1 MQHSSSLPSLEGRCS
16 RLVESALYV
25 ARGVPTLQGPAEWLP
40 MRFAHNS
47 DGSISFWSAA
57 QSETFL
63 DADWTQPFTVAPWR
77 PIQSDGRKLFP
88 FSISYLPLPGRP
100 RHQQGSTSES
110 VLRRTLMLAAP
121 SEVLRRRWQSS
132 LARKIGST
140 QLRPST
146 TWGEL
151 DDGEGVWA
159 TEMGIF
165 GASLVIVSLIQ
176 PMVRGLWAVLHLVLW
191 PTIAG
196 RNCVGFS
203 QQHCADPGKRC
214 ETAGSFED
222 CDCEDGF
229 SPQVQGLSLD
239 GHGVRFGCCPG
250 HGFAICAGPAAQRLK
265 RYSQIMLMISAP
277 EGKGWGDDDYLFI
290 AGECSDSSR
299 RCLAHDTT
307 IGPSMYTVTEQY
319 IKPVTAAAGD
329 VSWAL
334 MKHPQGLP
342 CDVFITHAWSEGIF
356 EFVDKVAF
364 LAYTWNKPITTATAL
379 RGNWLAHL
387 LKVKFI
393 YNSVLHASL
402 LLPLRWLT
410 VSLIPLEFLTIG
422 IFGVYLAFKLLTGLA
437 SLTNRSNI
445 DDRLGASAT
454 DLPGT
459 RPYLQLLGV
468 HGVAL
473 ICNQVYASS
482 IATGHMFIE
491 GKWVLAVQ
499 YFVLGTGGILAM
511 ELDRLHSVKTDLA
524 EENLARGFTGKLQDA
539 NCSVEADAEQILEQL
554 RESGHEKEVEDAVE
568 VLMTM
573 NVSTPELRTAVQ
585 RAGLLLDAS
594 HWSRAIVWG
603 TWVTFGGFTPILL
616 YKYGDQAFDPE
627 RYAPWFLWLLI
638 GLSALEAL
646 IWLVLFFTLPL
657 DRKAFAARVQCCWVV
672 LWPMKVMGNDLHEW
686 TFLVSIFLFCP
697 LVLAISILGP
707 AARHLEGHYINHQ
720 PIAEEGTGIA
730 IRFAKHPWPALGC
743 AVSFLRRAGVD
754 GLCLSGMQAPQ
765 PWRCQW
771 CHCRTR
777 GVYLHRPGWWQSPQ
791 ELRRCMARRCA
802 LFFASSSFLA
812 P

>member
-151 DDGEGVWA
+151 DDGEG
-159 TEMGIF
+159 
-165 GASLVIVSLIQ
+165 
-176 PMVRGLWAVLHLVLW
+176 
-191 PTIAG
+191 
-196 RNCVGFS
+196 
-203 QQHCADPGKRC
+203 
-214 ETAGSFED
+214 
-222 CDCEDGF
+222 
-229 SPQVQGLSLD
+229 VQGLSLD

-410 VSLIPLEFLTIG
+410 VS
-422 IFGVYLAFKLLTGLA
+422 
-437 SLTNRSNI
+437 
-445 DDRLGASAT
+445 
-454 DLPGT
+454 
-459 RPYLQLLGV
+459 
-468 HGVAL
+468 
-473 ICNQVYASS
+473 
-482 IATGHMFIE
+482 
-491 GKWVLAVQ
+491 
-499 YFVLGTGGILAM
+499 TGGILAM

-594 HWSRAIVWG
+594 HWSR
-603 TWVTFGGFTPILL
+603 
-616 YKYGDQAFDPE
+616 
-627 RYAPWFLWLLI
+627 
-638 GLSALEAL
+638 
-646 IWLVLFFTLPL
+646 
-657 DRKAFAARVQCCWVV
+657 
-672 LWPMKVMGNDLHEW
+672 
-686 TFLVSIFLFCP
+686 
-697 LVLAISILGP
+697 
-707 AARHLEGHYINHQ
+707 HYINHQ